1 MTDTRQWASIKL
13 SYAQWERILDTTLI
27 GAKVTSRFLDMD
39 PAEVKAD
46 LEAYEALKTGL
57 ERKGVIESEEVGPRI
72 INTTTVIH
80 HHHHTVSIP

>member
-1 MTDTRQWASIKL
+1 MTDTRHWASIKL

-39 PAEVKAD
+39 PEEIKAD
-46 LEAYEALKTGL
+46 LEAYEALKLGL
-57 ERKGVIESEEVGPRI
+57 ERKGVIESEGGPRI

-80 HHHHTVSIP
+80 HHHHSASIP